1 MTSISEKNKLQP
13 HFMDRHKQQIKRD
26 RQDLKRRAINSQNKS
41 RMRTLIKN
49 VLSSDTKKAAD
60 EYYSSA
66 VSFIDKMASKNII
79 HKNNAA
85 RQKSKITNHLNSL
98 K

>member
-1 MTSISEKNKLQP
+1 
-13 HFMDRHKQQIKRD
+13 MDRHKQQIKRD

-41 RMRTLIKN
+41 KMRTLIKC
-49 VLSSDTKKAAD
+49 VLQSESKSDAEK
-60 EYYSSA
+60 YYTSA
-66 VSFIDKMASKNII
+66 VSFIDKMASKNVI

-85 RQKSKITNHLNSL
+85 RQKSKITSYLNTL

>member
-1 MTSISEKNKLQP
+1 
-13 HFMDRHKQQIKRD
+13 MDRHKQQIKRD
-26 RQDLKRRAINSQNKS
+26 RQDLKKRAVNSQNKS
-41 RMRTLIKN
+41 RMRTLIKS
-49 VLSSDTKKAAD
+49 VLTADSKKSASEHYA
-60 EYYSSA
+60 SA

-85 RQKSKITNHLNSL
+85 RQKSKITHHLNTL

>member
-1 MTSISEKNKLQP
+1 
-13 HFMDRHKQQIKRD
+13 MDRHKQQIKRD

-49 VLSSDTKKAAD
+49 ILSSATKKDAE

>member
-1 MTSISEKNKLQP
+1 
-13 HFMDRHKQQIKRD
+13 MDRHKQQIKRD

-49 VLSSDTKKAAD
+49 VLSSDTKKDAD

-85 RQKSKITNHLNSL
+85 RQKSKITNQLNSL

>member
-1 MTSISEKNKLQP
+1 
-13 HFMDRHKQQIKRD
+13 MDRHKQQIKRD

-41 RMRTLIKN
+41 RMRTLIKS
-49 VLSSDTKKAAD
+49 VLTADTKKVAD
-60 EYYSSA
+60 EHYASA

>member
-1 MTSISEKNKLQP
+1 
-13 HFMDRHKQQIKRD
+13 MDRHKQQIKRD
-26 RQDLKRRAINSQNKS
+26 RQYLKRRAINSQNKS

-49 VLSSDTKKAAD
+49 VLSSDSKKTAD

>member
-1 MTSISEKNKLQP
+1 MV
-13 HFMDRHKQQIKRD
+13 DRHKQQIKRD
-26 RQDLKRRAINSQNKS
+26 RQDLKRREINSRNKS
-41 RMRTLIKN
+41 KMRTLIKN
-49 VLSSDTKKAAD
+49 VLSETDPEKAKNLYKKAVA
-60 EYYSSA
+60 
-66 VSFIDKMASKNII
+66 FIDKMASKKLI

>member
-1 MTSISEKNKLQP
+1 
-13 HFMDRHKQQIKRD
+13 
-26 RQDLKRRAINSQNKS
+26 
-41 RMRTLIKN
+41 MRTLIKS
-49 VLSSDTKKAAD
+49 VLTADTKKVAD
-60 EYYSSA
+60 EHYSEA

-85 RQKSKITNHLNSL
+85 RQKSKIANHLNSL

>member
-1 MTSISEKNKLQP
+1 
-13 HFMDRHKQQIKRD
+13 MDRHKQQIKRD
-26 RQDLKRRAINSQNKS
+26 RQDLKKRAINSQNKS
-41 RMRTLIKN
+41 KMRTLIKS
-49 VLSSDTKKAAD
+49 VLTADSKKSAG
-60 EYYSSA
+60 EYYTSA

-85 RQKSKITNHLNSL
+85 RQKSKITNHLNTL

>member
-1 MTSISEKNKLQP
+1 
-13 HFMDRHKQQIKRD
+13 MDRHKQQIKRD

-41 RMRTLIKN
+41 RMRTLIKS
-49 VLSSDTKKAAD
+49 VLTADTKKVAD
-60 EYYSSA
+60 EHYSSA

-85 RQKSKITNHLNSL
+85 RQKSKISNHLNSL

>member
-1 MTSISEKNKLQP
+1 
-13 HFMDRHKQQIKRD
+13 MDRHKQQIKRD
-26 RQDLKRRAINSQNKS
+26 RQDLKKRAINSQNKS
-41 RMRTLIKN
+41 RMRTLIKS
-49 VLSSDTKKAAD
+49 VLTADSKKSASEHYA
-60 EYYSSA
+60 SA

-85 RQKSKITNHLNSL
+85 RQKSKITHHLNTY

>member
-1 MTSISEKNKLQP
+1 
-13 HFMDRHKQQIKRD
+13 MDRHKQQIKRD

-41 RMRTLIKN
+41 RMRTLIKS
-49 VLSSDTKKAAD
+49 VLTADTKKAAD
-60 EYYSSA
+60 EHYSSA

-85 RQKSKITNHLNSL
+85 RQKSKISNDLNSL

>member
-1 MTSISEKNKLQP
+1 
-13 HFMDRHKQQIKRD
+13 MDRHKQQIKRD

-41 RMRTLIKN
+41 KMRTLIKS
-49 VLSSDTKKAAD
+49 VLQSESKSDAEK
-60 EYYSSA
+60 YYTSA
-66 VSFIDKMASKNII
+66 VSFIDKMASKNVI

-85 RQKSKITNHLNSL
+85 RQKSKITSYLNTL

>member
-1 MTSISEKNKLQP
+1 
-13 HFMDRHKQQIKRD
+13 
-26 RQDLKRRAINSQNKS
+26 
-41 RMRTLIKN
+41 
-49 VLSSDTKKAAD
+49 
-60 EYYSSA
+60 
-66 VSFIDKMASKNII
+66 MASKNII

>member
-1 MTSISEKNKLQP
+1 
-13 HFMDRHKQQIKRD
+13 
-26 RQDLKRRAINSQNKS
+26 
-41 RMRTLIKN
+41 MRTLIKN
-49 VLSSDTKKAAD
+49 VLSSDSIAD

-85 RQKSKITNHLNSL
+85 RQKI
-98 K
+98 